1 MNLIENFTGKN
12 RILNIDTSLILKNPN
27 QPRKIFE
34 ESALF
39 ELAESIKECGII
51 QPLTVRKLSDNSYEL
66 VAGERRLRAAKLLG
80 LKNVPVIIVNIND
93 NTSALI
99 ALIENLQRQDL
110 SFFEEAISYDKLIK
124 EFSYTQE
131 ELAGKLGKK
140 QSTIANKLRLLRLS
154 DDIKGRAVEYNLSER
169 HCRALLKL
177 DDEENRIKILNM
189 IISKNMNVLD
199 TEIYIDSLLYQKASK
214 VKKEKRI
221 IPLFKDI
228 RIFTNTVKQAVEIM
242 KKAGVSA
249 DSKKKETDE
258 YIEYVIRIDKQNE
271 ESVPLAA
278 ENS

>member
-1 MNLIENFTGKN
+1 MGLIENFTGKN
-12 RILNIDTSLILKNPN
+12 KIINIDTSLIVKNPN
-27 QPRKIFE
+27 QPRKIFD

-51 QPLTVRKLSDNSYEL
+51 QPLTVRKLSDNYEL

-80 LKNVPVIIVNIND
+80 LKSVPVIAVNIDD

-110 SFFEEAISYDKLIK
+110 SFFEEAISYDKLIR

-154 DDIKGRAVEYNLSER
+154 DDIKARAVEYNLSER
-169 HCRALLKL
+169 HCRALLKI
-177 DDEENRIKILNM
+177 DNEEMRVKILNL
-189 IISKNMNVLD
+189 IVSKNMNVLD
-199 TEIYIDSLLYQKASK
+199 TEIYIDSLSYQKTK
-214 VKKEKRI
+214 QVKKDKRI

-242 KKAGVSA
+242 KKAGVPA
-249 DSKKKETDE
+249 DSKKNETDD
-258 YIEYVIRIDKQNE
+258 YIEYVIRIDKQNGAA
-271 ESVPLAA
+271 SQTMPL
-278 ENS
+278 S